1 MSRSTLFSESPLGS
15 YADISLGENNANAAY
30 DVQAYLELQ
39 RRYELLEKENVE
51 LRKRDKILLPREP
64 KNSITVMDIILFMI
78 LNIVLLIRLH
88 FIQSF
93 ISSKCFISSKIR
105 SWMK

>member
-1 MSRSTLFSESPLGS
+1 MSRSTLFSESPLSS

-78 LNIVLLIRLH
+78 LNISCWLG
-88 FIQSF
+88 F
-93 ISSKCFISSKIR
+93 ISSKASFHPKSGVG
-105 SWMK
+105 WNED